1 MENRYVLKF
10 NNKIYCYVKF
20 KEIIKILVSEVCNES
35 EIASKLILLE
45 LLKIESVIKKND
57 FNLNFLE
64 SKLLEK
70 IYNYILNVNDDK
82 SIIKA
87 INDLKLAEI
96 IELNNI

>member
-20 KEIIKILVSEVCNES
+20 KEIIKILVREVCNES

-45 LLKIESVIKKND
+45 LLKVESVIKKND
-57 FNLNFLE
+57 FLE
-64 SKLLEK
+64 NKLLEK
-70 IYNYILNVNDDK
+70 IYDYILNVNDDK